1 MALIKKI
8 CDSEFIKLINGYQ
21 KKILLNSTITVP
33 FAIQCI
39 ICCYLLRKQ
48 RQKLIPLYLP
58 DPLRVVRQIAFI
70 ILPGDLFLK
79 FRINVGEDIVIDVY
93 PFRKKYR
100 LNNCEDKQNIKCKNG
115 KKWKSRYLKEKE
127 KGIKVAVLFDVKRDW
142 NCECEG
148 NEGRI
153 RIIMYRRPNRLIG
166 TQQFTDR
173 SALIEVAYPKL
184 ITDSDLDNWITIDTY
199 GDSEDLIDSLRYCQN
214 QHRYWCLH

>member
-1 MALIKKI
+1 MTGINKI
-8 CDSEFIKLINGYQ
+8 CESEFVKLINGYQ
-21 KKILLNSTITVP
+21 KKILVNSTITIP
-33 FAIQCI
+33 FAIECI

-93 PFRKKYR
+93 PFGKKYR

-127 KGIKVAVLFDVKRDW
+127 KGIKIAVVFDVKRDC
-142 NCECEG
+142 NCEYEG

-153 RIIMYRRPNRLIG
+153 RIIIYPRPNRLLWS
-166 TQQFTDR
+166 QQFNHR
-173 SALIEVAYPKL
+173 SACIEVAYPKL
-184 ITDSDLDNWITIDTY
+184 ITDSDLDNWITIDAY
-199 GDSEDLIDSLRYCQN
+199 GDSDNLINLLRYCQK
-214 QHRYWCLH
+214 QYRCSCIH